1 MRAVRS
7 FVRSVRAAA
16 TEHIQTA
23 FTGLIAAEAAAER
36 ERTVWI
42 SRPHTRGQII
52 VLFSQITSVSSTSEY
67 KIQNSCSFPGA
78 LKAAPTRKA
87 LIANSISN
95 VTNNVRN
102 IPCIQAALFI
112 APLLNHIR
120 VAHLLSVWC
129 IHGGESAWKNGRQI
143 MVAMRDSGYNCC
155 GTWANIIHCMLKIQ
169 NTYISGIISFPP
181 KSVAMMQQPIIS
193 WREFDSRTYLPA
205 NQSH

>member
-16 TEHIQTA
+16 TKDIQTA

-42 SRPHTRGQII
+42 SRPHTRGQIT

-67 KIQNSCSFPGA
+67 KIQDSCSFSGA
-78 LKAAPTRKA
+78 LNVAPTRKA
-87 LIANSISN
+87 LITNSISN

-102 IPCIQAALFI
+102 IPCIQTALFI

-129 IHGGESAWKNGRQI
+129 IHGGESAWKKGSSDHGGHAGFRLQLLRNLSKYYSLHAQ
-143 MVAMRDSGYNCC
+143 D
-155 GTWANIIHCMLKIQ
+155 TK
-169 NTYISGIISFPP
+169 YIYIWNHQFSP
-181 KSVAMMQQPIIS
+181 
-193 WREFDSRTYLPA
+193 
-205 NQSH
+205 